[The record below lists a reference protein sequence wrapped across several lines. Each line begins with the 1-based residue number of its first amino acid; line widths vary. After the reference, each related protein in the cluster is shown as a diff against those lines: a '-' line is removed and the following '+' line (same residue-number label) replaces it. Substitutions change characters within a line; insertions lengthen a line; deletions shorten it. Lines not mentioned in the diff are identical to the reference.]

1 MSLPK
6 EPHHSRLRKA
16 RSLGLSAAR
25 ARTRRDMNP
34 LRKRTTRAAPWQTPA
49 AVQITTIILLVVV
62 WEAVGRTGLLFPELF
77 PSLITIIESLWIYL
91 TTPVAL
97 PHLDAS
103 GRAVGG
109 ALLLAALTGIPLGI
123 LCGSRR
129 SWLEVVEPLILYA
142 AVVPKIVIFPIFI
155 LFLGI
160 GVGSKLAVGAI
171 AAFFP
176 IALLTIA
183 GMRDVKRVYIDVA
196 RTMGASAAQIASR
209 VYLPAIAGQVFTG
222 LRIGM
227 GAAVTGALLA
237 ETKIAKAGLGFL
249 IVEYYGQFRIA
260 EMYGLLLLIFI
271 LAAIANWALKTI
283 FAILSPLPRGTQDA
297 GMYF

>member
-1 MSLPK
+1 MVTSVEKLPQRAK
-6 EPHHSRLRKA
+6 PSRT
-16 RSLGLSAAR
+16 AA
-25 ARTRRDMNP
+25 
-34 LRKRTTRAAPWQTPA
+34 LQTPA
-49 AVQITTIILLVVV
+49 GVRVLTIILLVAV
-62 WEAVGRTGLLFPELF
+62 WEIIGRTGLLFAELF
-77 PSLITIIESLWIYL
+77 PSLISIVESLAVYI

-109 ALLLAALTGIPLGI
+109 ALLLGALTGIPVGI
-123 LCGSRR
+123 VCGSRR
-129 SWLEVVEPLILYA
+129 NWLQVAEPLILYA

-183 GMRDVKRVYIDVA
+183 GMREVKRVYVDVA
-196 RTMGASAAQIASR
+196 RTMGASAIQIASR

-260 EMYGLLLLIFI
+260 DMYGLLLFIFI
-271 LAAIANWALKTI
+271 LAALANWALKSI
-283 FAILSPLPRGTQDA
+283 FALLSPLPRGSQDA

>member
-1 MSLPK
+1 MNATASK
-6 EPHHSRLRKA
+6 NNMW
-16 RSLGLSAAR
+16 AA
-25 ARTRRDMNP
+25 T
-34 LRKRTTRAAPWQTPA
+34 LQTPA
-49 AVQITTIILLVVV
+49 AVQVLTVILLVAV
-62 WEAVGRTGLLFPELF
+62 WETIGRTGLLFPELF
-77 PSLITIIESLWIYL
+77 PSLPSVLESLVVYV

-109 ALLLAALTGIPLGI
+109 ALILGALTGIPLGI
-123 LCGSRR
+123 ICGSRR

-160 GVGSKLAVGAI
+160 GVGSKLAVGAF

-183 GMRDVKRVYIDVA
+183 GMRDVKKVYVDVA
-196 RTMGASAAQIASR
+196 RTMGASAMQIASQ

-227 GAAVTGALLA
+227 GAAVTGSLLA

-260 EMYGLLLLIFI
+260 DMYGLLLFIFI
-271 LAAIANWALKTI
+271 LAALANWALKTL
-283 FAILSPLPRGTQDA
+283 FAIISPLPRGSHDA

>member
-1 MSLPK
+1 
-6 EPHHSRLRKA
+6 
-16 RSLGLSAAR
+16 
-25 ARTRRDMNP
+25 
-34 LRKRTTRAAPWQTPA
+34 
-49 AVQITTIILLVVV
+49 VQILTVILLVAV
-62 WEAVGRTGLLFPELF
+62 WELVGRTGLLFPELF
-77 PSLITIIESLWIYL
+77 PPLSSVLQSVMVYV
-91 TTPVAL
+91 TTPIAL
-97 PHLDAS
+97 PHLSAS

-109 ALLLAALTGIPLGI
+109 ALLMGALTGIPVGI
-123 LCGSRR
+123 ICGSRR

-183 GMRDVKRVYIDVA
+183 GMREVKRVYIDVA
-196 RTMGASAAQIASR
+196 RSMGASAMQIGLR
-209 VYLPAIAGQVFTG
+209 VYLPAIAGQIFTG

-260 EMYGLLLLIFI
+260 DMYGLLLFIFI
-271 LAAIANWALKTI
+271 LAALANWLLKTL
-283 FAILSPLPRGTQDA
+283 FAKLSPLPRGSHDV